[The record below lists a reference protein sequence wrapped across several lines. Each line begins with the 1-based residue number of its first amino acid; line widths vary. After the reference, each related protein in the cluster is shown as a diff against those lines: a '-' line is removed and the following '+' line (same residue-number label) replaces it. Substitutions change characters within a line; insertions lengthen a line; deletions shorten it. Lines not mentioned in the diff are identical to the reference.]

1 MSNAKVLSVE
11 ALEQF
16 FVQLKAFRTS
26 LMKELEA
33 LELELRRLTN
43 FIEVDATRYWEHEYQ
58 QVRRKL
64 SEYSQQLSRCMS
76 YVREDERKPCTEE
89 KKMVAKAKE
98 RTQLCENKMQIA
110 QAARQHWESRKAK
123 VRTKLQRGRDLA
135 ESELQVAINKL
146 QRILENLEDYRRVAS
161 GAFSQEPA
169 ADTTNAVPI
178 ELMEQDSGNNTQISE
193 DKSDK
198 FRP

>member
-33 LELELRRLTN
+33 LDLELRRLTN
-43 FIEVDATRYWEHEYQ
+43 FIEVDASRYWEHEHQ

-64 SEYSQQLSRCMS
+64 SEYLQQLSRCMS

-89 KKMVAKAKE
+89 KKLVAKAKE
-98 RTQLCENKMQIA
+98 RTQLCENKMQVA
-110 QAARQHWESRKAK
+110 RAARQHWESRKAK

-146 QRILENLEDYRRVAS
+146 QKILENLEDYRRVAS
-161 GAFSQEPA
+161 GAFSPEPS
-169 ADTTNAVPI
+169 ADSIGNLPA
-178 ELMEQDSGNNTQISE
+178 ELIEQDSGNNEQITE
-193 DKSDK
+193 DKID
-198 FRP
+198 

>member
-33 LELELRRLTN
+33 LDLELRRLTN
-43 FIEVDATRYWEHEYQ
+43 WIEADASGYWDQEHQ

-64 SEYSQQLSRCMS
+64 SEYLQQLSRCMS

-89 KKMVAKAKE
+89 KKQVAKAKE
-98 RTQLCENKMQIA
+98 RTQLCENKQQVA
-110 QAARQHWESRKAK
+110 RAARQHWESRKAK
-123 VRTKLQRGRDLA
+123 VRTKLQRGRDLT

-146 QRILENLEDYRRVAS
+146 QKILEQLEDYRRVAS
-161 GAFSQEPA
+161 GAFSQESKSSDQAISLPSEL
-169 ADTTNAVPI
+169 AD
-178 ELMEQDSGNNTQISE
+178 QDSGNNAALTE
-193 DKSDK
+193 DKSS
-198 FRP
+198 